1 MLAAGDGAWRQD
13 KNSSFSTEIQTHE
26 EMRNRARGPSRPSG
40 LGRSQTTSREGTT
53 HLTQSTARLDRARIA
68 ALTAGPIPD
77 DDLITAD
84 DQVIGRVKDYTVVY
98 APFGVKPRPKARV
111 IFVGL
116 TPGRQQ
122 LAIAME
128 VAREKGT
135 LDPEVLAIE
144 LRRRVAFAGQMR
156 TNLVRMLDDL
166 RLPKHLDIQSTC
178 DLFDSAQDR
187 LFATSALLYPV
198 FLRGRN
204 YSGDP
209 AILREPLFIEMLE
222 SLLGPTLQGMPKAV
236 IIPFGRWAEA
246 AVLYLAER
254 GFVDPARV
262 LKGLPHPSGAN
273 AHRPALF
280 AQNAAS
286 MRRQLSRW
294 FRQTGEA

>member
-1 MLAAGDGAWRQD
+1 MTGVPQSAA
-13 KNSSFSTEIQTHE
+13 K
-26 EMRNRARGPSRPSG
+26 
-40 LGRSQTTSREGTT
+40 
-53 HLTQSTARLDRARIA
+53 LDRARIA
-68 ALTAGPIPD
+68 ALSEGPIPD
-77 DDLITAD
+77 DEQITGD
-84 DQVIGRVKDYTVVY
+84 DRVIGRAKDYTVVY
-98 APFGVKPRPKARV
+98 GPFGVKPRPKARV

-122 LAIAME
+122 LALAME
-128 VAREKGT
+128 VARQKRT
-135 LDPEVLAIE
+135 LDPEILAIE

-156 TNLVRMLDDL
+156 INLVRMLDDL
-166 RLPKHLDIQSTC
+166 RLPQHLHIESTS

-198 FLRGRN
+198 FRRGRN

-209 AILREPLFIEMLE
+209 AIVREPLFIDMLE
-222 SLLGPTLQGMPKAV
+222 SLLGPTLQNMPKAM
-236 IIPFGRWAEA
+236 IIPFGKWAEA
-246 AVLYLAER
+246 AVLYVAER

-280 AQNAAS
+280 AQKAAS

-294 FRQTGEA
+294 FRQIGET

>member
-1 MLAAGDGAWRQD
+1 M
-13 KNSSFSTEIQTHE
+13 
-26 EMRNRARGPSRPSG
+26 
-40 LGRSQTTSREGTT
+40 T
-53 HLTQSTARLDRARIA
+53 HLPHLTAQLDRARMA
-68 ALTAGPIPD
+68 ALSTGRIPD
-77 DDLITAD
+77 DDQITSED
-84 DQVIGRVKDYTVVY
+84 RVIGRVKDYTVVY
-98 APFGVKPRPKARV
+98 APFGLKPRPKARV

-128 VAREKGT
+128 VAREKRT
-135 LDPEVLAIE
+135 LDPEVLAVE

-166 RLPKHLDIQSTC
+166 GLSHHLQIESTA
-178 DLFDSAQDR
+178 DLFGSAQDR

-198 FLRGRN
+198 FRRGRN

-209 AILREPLFIEMLE
+209 AILREPLFIDMLE
-222 SLLGPTLQGMPKAV
+222 SLLGPTLQAMPKAM

-246 AVLYLAER
+246 AVLYVAKR
-254 GFVDPARV
+254 GFLDPDRV

-286 MRRQLSRW
+286 MRSQLGRW
-294 FRQTGEA
+294 FQQIGET

>member
-1 MLAAGDGAWRQD
+1 MTRL
-13 KNSSFSTEIQTHE
+13 
-26 EMRNRARGPSRPSG
+26 P
-40 LGRSQTTSREGTT
+40 
-53 HLTQSTARLDRARIA
+53 QSTAQLDRARIA
-68 ALTAGPIPD
+68 TLSAAPIPD
-77 DDLITAD
+77 DDQITSD
-84 DQVIGRVKDYTVVY
+84 DRVIGRVKDYTVVY
-98 APFGVKPRPKARV
+98 APFGVKPRPKATV

-122 LAIAME
+122 LALAME
-128 VAREKGT
+128 VAREKRT
-135 LDPEVLAIE
+135 LDPEILAIE

-166 RLPKHLDIQSTC
+166 GVSRHLHIESTSN
-178 DLFDSAQDR
+178 LFDSAQDR
-187 LFATSALLYPV
+187 MFATSALLYPV
-198 FLRGRN
+198 FRRGRN

-209 AILREPLFIEMLE
+209 AIVREPLFIEMLE
-222 SLLGPTLQGMPKAV
+222 SLLGPTLQRMPKAM

-246 AVLYLAER
+246 AVLYVAER

-294 FRQTGEA
+294 FRQIGET